1 MQTVRRIYLYL
12 MSGVALGVLA
22 VGLSMLLD
30 VILTSSGA
38 LQHLYDSFGGDS
50 RQKVSQAIALL
61 GVGVPVWAV
70 HWWFVQRGLAPA
82 RPEHDAE
89 QGSAIRALYLSIVLV
104 VSLVAWVNGAIGLA
118 QGLLADLA
126 GVSPTFFTVDPVNSA
141 TALAVGLLVW
151 VFHGQVRRRDLA
163 AGRVQGA
170 AAWLPRLYVYGVSL
184 GALVISVGAVE
195 SVVVGLVS
203 TPASADDYASVSLI
217 GFGLGLVAWALT
229 WLGHWR
235 YATSRSMAN
244 DPQGIDERVSRTR
257 LATFMATIVIAS
269 AFTLVGIARTLEAV
283 IRPMLGMELGG
294 NETWVSVV
302 VAPLGIVIPWAIVWF
317 AHARWLH
324 RDPAASD
331 PLRRR
336 HVSRLESH
344 AVAAVALGFGALGLG
359 WLIGLAIDAAFGGL
373 RTSDPT
379 AFPWMAEFATWLS
392 MAVVGTAC
400 WAWQWSSV
408 VVRRRFNPEEEANS
422 TIRRTFL
429 YLTMGVALVAGLGS
443 ATVILYRLVGS
454 LLGASL
460 TGDATSELS
469 TPLGAVAMAV
479 AVLVYHGLQ
488 LRRDQ
493 ALRSEAPAPPAAPVG
508 AQAADVAPIDVPSAA
523 SVAVPSAAPTPALAS
538 DLSAMMAD
546 RTLVLVGPAGAD
558 LGAALAAARAA
569 LPEGIRLEER
579 SAEPA
584 DA

>member
-12 MSGVALGVLA
+12 MSGVALGVLG
-22 VGLSMLLD
+22 VGLAMLLD
-30 VILTSSGA
+30 VILTSSGT
-38 LQHLYDSFGGDS
+38 LQHLYDGFGGDS
-50 RQKVSQAIALL
+50 RQQVSQAIALL

-70 HWWFVQRGLAPA
+70 HWWFVQRGLASV
-82 RPEHDAE
+82 RPGHEAE
-89 QGSAIRALYLSIVLV
+89 RGSAIRALYLSIVLV
-104 VSLVAWVNGAIGLA
+104 VSLAFWVNGAIGLA
-118 QGLLADLA
+118 QGLLADLTQI
-126 GVSPTFFTVDPVNSA
+126 SPTFFIVDPVNSA
-141 TALAVGLLVW
+141 TALAVGMLVW
-151 VFHGQVRRRDLA
+151 VFHGLVRRRDLA
-163 AGRVQGA
+163 IGPVHGA

-195 SVVVGLVS
+195 AVVVGLVS
-203 TPASADDYASVSLI
+203 TPPSADDYAGISLI
-217 GFGLGLVAWALT
+217 GFGLGFVAWALI

-235 YATSRSMAN
+235 YATSRASA
-244 DPQGIDERVSRTR
+244 DYPQGIDERVSRTR
-257 LATFMATIVIAS
+257 LGAFIATIVIAS
-269 AFTLVGIARTLEAV
+269 AFTLVGIVRTLEAV
-283 IRPMLGMELGG
+283 IRPMLGMEPGG
-294 NETWVSVV
+294 NESWASLVA
-302 VAPLGIVIPWAIVWF
+302 APLGIAIPWAIVWF
-317 AHARWLH
+317 AHTSWLH
-324 RDPAASD
+324 HDPAASD

-344 AVAAVALGFGALGLG
+344 GVAAVALGFGAVALG

-379 AFPWMAEFATWLS
+379 AFPWKAEFSTWLP

-408 VVRRRFNPEEEANS
+408 LARRRFNPEEEANS

-460 TGDATSELS
+460 TGNAISELS
-469 TPLGAVAMAV
+469 TPVGAVAVAV

-493 ALRSEAPAPPAAPVG
+493 ALRSEGPASPVAPVG
-508 AQAADVAPIDVPSAA
+508 APVAAVAPVVDVAPAPVGAPQ
-523 SVAVPSAAPTPALAS
+523 AAPVAALAT
-538 DLSAMMAD
+538 DLSAMTAD
-546 RTLVLVGPAGAD
+546 RALVLVGPAGAD
-558 LGAALAAARAA
+558 LDVALAAARAV
-569 LPEGIRLEER
+569 LPEGIRLEEP
-579 SAEPA
+579 SAEPE